1 MKQDP
6 RKEVTNVRVEPHQ
19 GEIRVVLEMGDKV
32 LFIETPRLSAAQAGI
47 VGSGYI
53 DGLTTGG
60 GLSAEMIMVLVNDP
74 QEIAALF
81 VPLEIKLADR
91 PLFKRGMV
99 SALRLAAEGYWLDCD
114 IGPATAATPLRIFQR
129 PDTEILEIL

>member
-6 RKEVTNVRVEPHQ
+6 SKEVTNIRVEPHQ
-19 GEIRVVLEMGDKV
+19 GELRVVLEMGEEM
-32 LFIETPRLSAAQAGI
+32 LFIETPRLNAEQAGI

-53 DGLTTGG
+53 DGFTTGG

-81 VPLEIKLADR
+81 VPLDIRLADR
-91 PLFKRGMV
+91 RLFKRGV
-99 SALRLAAEGYWLDCD
+99 VGALRLAAEGYWLD
-114 IGPATAATPLRIFQR
+114 G
-129 PDTEILEIL
+129 